1 MKHYFKARNDINV
14 GGWNLRFLLMANG
27 EYGELSWYRPF
38 KDGFDRIICIDG
50 GTDQAMAM
58 GMTPWWVVGDMDSIS
73 EEATAYA
80 ASRGAAFT
88 VVPREK
94 DNTDF
99 QLALELAEKDGA
111 TSIIVWGGIGT
122 RLDHSLSNL
131 FSATRLVLQGIE
143 VCFRSPREDVYLVS
157 RHLVVPGKV
166 GDTVSLITLGDEAGG
181 ITLRGFQYPLAD
193 AVLDGRWQCAVSNVI
208 VEPYPEVEVGS
219 GVVAVIHYQGELP

>member
-1 MKHYFKARNDINV
+1 M
-14 GGWNLRFLLMANG
+14 RFLLMANG

-143 VCFRSPREDVYLVS
+143 VCFRSPRKMLS
-157 RHLVVPGKV
+157 GKPPS
-166 GDTVSLITLGDEAGG
+166 GCAGKGRDTVSLITLEMRPAGLPCG
-181 ITLRGFQYPLAD
+181 ISVSAAD
-193 AVLDGRWQCAVSNVI
+193 AVLDGAAVCGI
-208 VEPYPEVEVGS
+208 QR
-219 GVVAVIHYQGELP
+219 HC

>member
-1 MKHYFKARNDINV
+1 M
-14 GGWNLRFLLMANG
+14 RFLLMANG

-111 TSIIVWGGIGT
+111 TSIIVWGH
-122 RLDHSLSNL
+122 RYSPDHSLSNL

-143 VCFRSPREDVYLVS
+143 VCFRSPGRCLS
-157 RHLVVPGKV
+157 GKPPSAVPGKV
-166 GDTVSLITLGDEAGG
+166 GDTVSLITLGDEAGDYPAG
-181 ITLRGFQYPLAD
+181 ISVSAGRCSPGWPLA
-193 AVLDGRWQCAVSNVI
+193 VCGIQRHC
-208 VEPYPEVEVGS
+208 
-219 GVVAVIHYQGELP
+219 

>member
-1 MKHYFKARNDINV
+1 M
-14 GGWNLRFLLMANG
+14 RFLLMANG

-50 GTDQAMAM
+50 GTDRAMVLEM
-58 GMTPWWVVGDMDSIS
+58 IPYRVVGDMDSIS
-73 EEATAYA
+73 EKATAYA
-80 ASRGAAFT
+80 DSLGAVFT

-111 TSIIVWGGIGT
+111 TSIVVWGGTGT

-131 FSATRLVLQGIE
+131 FSATSLVLKGIE
-143 VCFRSPREDVYLVS
+143 VCFRSPREDIYLVN
-157 RHLVVPGKV
+157 RHLVVPGKI
-166 GDTVSLITLGDEAGG
+166 GDTVSLITMGDKAGG
-181 ITLRGFQYPLAD
+181 VTLRGFQYPLTN

-208 VEPYPEVEVGS
+208 VEPNPTVAVGS
-219 GVVAVIHYQGELP
+219 GVVAVIHFPGELP

>member
-111 TSIIVWGGIGT
+111 TSIIVWGART
-122 RLDHSLSNL
+122 RLITVFPT
-131 FSATRLVLQGIE
+131 FSAPPGWSCKVL
-143 VCFRSPREDVYLVS
+143 RSVSASREDV
-157 RHLVVPGKV
+157 
-166 GDTVSLITLGDEAGG
+166 I
-181 ITLRGFQYPLAD
+181 
-193 AVLDGRWQCAVSNVI
+193 W
-208 VEPYPEVEVGS
+208 
-219 GVVAVIHYQGELP
+219 